1 MAGEAKPQAKPKSGW
16 LNLLADYGPV
26 VIFFA
31 VYRYHLPD
39 ADNDPVGQMLAV
51 VKSTGAF
58 MVAAVTALVFSRL
71 KFGHASPMLWLS
83 TALIVGFGG
92 LTILLH
98 DEVWVQRKP
107 TAIYL
112 MFGVVLLLGVW
123 RRQAYL
129 KYLLEAAFEGLSD
142 EGWLKLSRNWGV
154 FFFALAALN
163 EILRYRFNSHT
174 HGLFG
179 MDGFSTWIAAKLWVF
194 MPLSFLFTFTQI
206 PMLMRHGLLQEAE
219 AEVISDPPHE

>member
-1 MAGEAKPQAKPKSGW
+1 MGERQRPAAKAEPG
-16 LNLLADYGPV
+16 GPHV
-26 VIFFA
+26 LVDFAPTLFVLA
-31 VYRYHLPD
+31 VYPHHLPS
-39 ADNDPVGQMLAV
+39 ADGDPVGQMLAV

-58 MVAAVTALVFSRL
+58 MVAAVTALVFSRF

-98 DEVWVQRKP
+98 DPFWVQIKP

-112 MFGVVLLLGVW
+112 LFGVVLLFGVW
-123 RRQAYL
+123 RGQPYL
-129 KYLLEAAFEGLSD
+129 KHLLEAAFEGLSD
-142 EGWLKLSRNWGV
+142 QGWLKLSRNWGI

-163 EILRYRFNSHT
+163 EVLRQALTFDS
-174 HGLFG
+174 
-179 MDGFSTWIAAKLWVF
+179 WIAAKLWVF

-206 PMLMRHGLLQEAE
+206 PMLMRHGLMEEAE
-219 AEVISDPPHE
+219 EEVISDPPHE